1 MPVEERD
8 LGFGWVRRI
17 ARTGLSSLLLLM
29 PIVMKRCEIVLCGLV
44 IAMVNRFLLMTIA
57 AVMPAMSF
65 AQSITRFEQDNLNI
79 IYAGTWY
86 SNSSVEES
94 SGTSTM
100 TNRKGSQ
107 VNVYF
112 NGTGISWFGLSDG

>member
-17 ARTGLSSLLLLM
+17 ARTGPSSLLLLM